1 MIRHLTV
8 IVMLLAS
15 VNAQALIG
23 ATSVDDLLKMVEQ
36 GRVEESRE
44 HQARESRFL
53 NNKNQQQKILENT
66 ITQRKAAQRKSEELE
81 AAYTRNEKKINELK
95 VRLDERLGSL
105 KELFGHL
112 QTSAGNF
119 SGLMERSITSV
130 QYPHRSAFFD
140 GIVNKVSQSDTLP
153 SIQEMESL
161 WYEIQREIIA
171 TGEIQRFRSNVVGE
185 DGQPQTQ
192 EVIRLGSF
200 NLLSNGEYLQ
210 YIPETGKLIPYAKQP
225 PGHYALSAEGF
236 QEEHQG
242 LHGVGLDPTRGA
254 ILSALVDT
262 PSILERIEQGGIIG
276 YFILALGAIAFLLS
290 IERMTR
296 LLITARK
303 INKQMQTKKVSL
315 HNPLGRILK
324 VYMDNRQ
331 LSVEALELKLGE
343 AILKE
348 RLPLERFISTI
359 KIVAVVAPLLGL
371 LGTVTGMINTFQA
384 ITLFGT
390 GDPKLMAGGIS
401 QALVT
406 TVQGLAVAVP
416 IVLIH
421 ALVNSRY
428 RHIIMV
434 LEEQSTGL
442 VAAIAEKEQH
452 QGKEK
457 DHVVSR

>member
-1 MIRHLTV
+1 MIRALV
-8 IVMLLAS
+8 IGLALCWSSLSYAIIGPDS
-15 VNAQALIG
+15 VG
-23 ATSVDDLLKMVEQ
+23 DLLEMVEQ
-36 GRVEESRE
+36 GRIEESRE
-44 HQARESRFL
+44 HQAREAKFL
-53 NNKNQQQKILENT
+53 ANKKERQRILQNT
-66 ITQRKAAQRKSEELE
+66 IQARKAAQQRSEQLE
-81 AAYTRNEKKINELK
+81 AAYNKNEKKVNELK
-95 VRLDERLGSL
+95 VRLDDRMGSL

-112 QTSAGNF
+112 QTSASTY
-119 SGLMERSITSV
+119 SGLLENSITAT
-130 QYPHRSAFFD
+130 QYPGREQHFEEVAK
-140 GIVNKVSQSDTLP
+140 KVAESDSLP
-153 SIQEMESL
+153 SINELEKL
-161 WYEIQREIIA
+161 WYEIQREIVA
-171 TGEIQRFRSNVVGE
+171 TGQVTRFNANVIGE
-185 DGQPQTQ
+185 NGEPQQQ

-200 NLLSNGEYLQ
+200 NILSQGEYLQ

-225 PGHYALSAEGF
+225 PGHYQKSGEGF
-236 QEEHQG
+236 QETDTG
-242 LHGVGLDPTRGA
+242 LHGVGIDPTRGA

-262 PSILERIEQGGIIG
+262 PSLLERIEQGGLIG
-276 YFILALGAIAFLLS
+276 YFILALGCIAFLLS
-290 IERMTR
+290 IERMTL
-296 LLITARK
+296 LLITTRK
-303 INKQMQTKKVSL
+303 INKQMQTRKVSL
-315 HNPLGRILK
+315 KNPLGRVFK
-324 VYMDNRQ
+324 VYMDNKH
-331 LSVEALELKLGE
+331 LNVEALELKLGE

-442 VAAIAEKEQH
+442 VAAIAEKDKQR
-452 QGKEK
+452 
-457 DHVVSR
+457 VVSG

>member
-1 MIRHLTV
+1 MKQLLSLFLV
-8 IVMLLAS
+8 FIVS
-15 VNAQALIG
+15 SNAQALIG

-53 NNKNQQQKILENT
+53 NNKNQQQQILQET
-66 ITQRKAAQRKSEELE
+66 VSDRKTAERKSEQLE
-81 AAYTRNEKKINELK
+81 AAYTKNEKKINELK
-95 VRLDERLGSL
+95 GRLDERMGSL

-119 SGLMERSITSV
+119 SGQLERSITST
-130 QYPHRSAFFD
+130 QYPDRAEFFN
-140 GIVNKVSQSDTLP
+140 GIVDKVSQSDTLP
-153 SIQEMESL
+153 SINEMERL
-161 WYEIQREIIA
+161 WYEIQREIVA
-171 TGEIQRFRSNVVGE
+171 TGEVQRFRTNVISSS
-185 DGQPQTQ
+185 GQPQEK

-200 NLLSNGEYLQ
+200 NLLAEGEYLQ

-225 PGHYALSAEGF
+225 PGHYQKSGDNF
-236 QEEHQG
+236 QEETDG
-242 LHGVGLDPTRGA
+242 LYGVGLDPTRGA

-276 YFILALGAIAFLLS
+276 YFILALGAVAFLLS
-290 IERMTR
+290 IERMT
-296 LLITARK
+296 LLLFTTRK
-303 INKQMQTKKVSL
+303 ISKQMQTKKVSL
-315 HNPLGRILK
+315 KNPLGRIFK
-324 VYMDNRQ
+324 VYMDNRH
-331 LSVEALELKLGE
+331 LNVEALELKLGE

-406 TVQGLAVAVP
+406 TVEGLAVAVP

-442 VAAIAEKEQH
+442 VAAIAEKD
-452 QGKEK
+452 K
-457 DHVVSR
+457 DHVVSG

>member
-1 MIRHLTV
+1 MLKLRFLLLFIALTSSSWSYGFPD
-8 IVMLLAS
+8 S
-15 VNAQALIG
+15 V
-23 ATSVDDLLKMVEQ
+23 SDLLEMMEQ
-36 GRVEESRE
+36 GRITENKEHRE
-44 HQARESRFL
+44 RESKFL
-53 NNKNQQQKILENT
+53 AEKRQRQTIYQETVRDRKKAQQRSENLEQDYN
-66 ITQRKAAQRKSEELE
+66 
-81 AAYTRNEKKINELK
+81 RNEKKINELK
-95 VRLDERLGSL
+95 VRLDDRLGSL

-112 QTSAGNF
+112 QTTAGTY
-119 SGLMERSITSV
+119 SSLLEHSITSA
-130 QYPHRSAFFD
+130 QYPDRHMIFD
-140 GIVNKVSQSDTLP
+140 NVATKVAQSDSLP
-153 SIQEMESL
+153 SINELERL
-161 WYEIQREIIA
+161 WYEIQREVIA
-171 TGEIQRFRSNVVGE
+171 TGQVSRFNSNVIGA
-185 DGQPQTQ
+185 DGQPQQQ

-200 NLLSNGEYLQ
+200 NLISNGDYLQ

-225 PGHYALSAEGF
+225 PGHYQKSASGF
-236 QEEHQG
+236 QDAASG
-242 LHGVGLDPTRGA
+242 LQGVGVDPTRGA

-262 PSILERIEQGGIIG
+262 PSLIERIEQGGLIG
-276 YFILALGAIAFLLS
+276 YFILALGCVAFLLS
-290 IERMTR
+290 MERMAL

-303 INKQMQTKKVSL
+303 INKQMQTRKVSL
-315 HNPLGRILK
+315 NNPLGRIFK
-324 VYMDNRQ
+324 VYMDNKH

-406 TVQGLAVAVP
+406 TVEGLAVAVP

-442 VAAIAEKEQH
+442 VAAIAEK
-452 QGKEK
+452 
-457 DHVVSR
+457 DRTHVVSG